1 MPIDSIANLRHLSQA
16 RGSFVRLEQG
26 TDRLQTTTVRA
37 RFWQWSQRSR
47 EKAGNRA
54 AAERVRD
61 SVCAYCGKAEGT
73 RLFNQYIG
81 RKSLEG
87 RAFTGANLSRLLDA
101 AAERNLACLG
111 RGMVATGRRA
121 LRPELMAELG
131 RAGVDPDYFVSL
143 VSRGVRLVG
152 NDSWGQQA
160 VAEAERELA
169 SVSWAVDAMRRD
181 LDTFQAGLPAGAEG
195 VAGVLHCLEGLKA
208 QLDTKR
214 DIMAAQ
220 KAQSPFTAGNVRL
233 AFRQIYAA
241 CERVIGEHVRQ
252 TDKEL
257 GSLDPASGTGMR
269 LAERAR
275 DLNRLMAAMQ
285 DKMADPPGL
294 RGLADGE
301 RVPDAVMETFNALPG
316 ELGKELHR
324 LLPDLS
330 AGKLAKAIKE
340 AHIQVLNE
348 QDWGVIRRDLQYL
361 GRGGA
366 GVTATSTITPAR
378 HIGAV
383 GGQPGPIGREMA
395 RHGINGVSC
404 EDRGRPDHALNL
416 ARTEIAAGGDTL
428 FRGIRHGINS
438 AYSIKDPAAR
448 RAANATRAREI
459 FAAALQSSPKLADVQ
474 RRLAADADTVIDLPL
489 LSTSL
494 VTPDVPREI
503 FGTSEK
509 TYLAEQCASWKDAC
523 EPDGTCTVNVVLPD
537 GQERAVKVRPQVL
550 TFNFGVNTGAQG
562 GLQGLI
568 GGWGTSDRYNREA
581 MTLLFGDDM
590 FGGMVATYLARSDI
604 SARDRQN
611 VQALRYEIHALW
623 ATGGYR
629 MSGADPYRL
638 PARLAM
644 LGHIMGMMPLFNC
657 KSGKDRTGQMDVAC
671 KTLALQMHENG
682 GLLPPFDAP
691 RSRMDQQI
699 FQQVAINGGN
709 LEMQRLNTGLAGFKT
724 KGVDGLDALFTDEAR
739 EIHRGLSSYV
749 KA

>member
-73 RLFNQYIG
+73 HLFNQYIG

-416 ARTEIAAGGDTL
+416 ARTEIAAGGGTL

-438 AYSIKDPAAR
+438 AYSIK
-448 RAANATRAREI
+448 
-459 FAAALQSSPKLADVQ
+459 
-474 RRLAADADTVIDLPL
+474 
-489 LSTSL
+489 LS
-494 VTPDVPREI
+494 
-503 FGTSEK
+503 
-509 TYLAEQCASWKDAC
+509 
-523 EPDGTCTVNVVLPD
+523 
-537 GQERAVKVRPQVL
+537 
-550 TFNFGVNTGAQG
+550 
-562 GLQGLI
+562 LI
-568 GGWGTSDRYNREA
+568 
-581 MTLLFGDDM
+581 
-590 FGGMVATYLARSDI
+590 
-604 SARDRQN
+604 
-611 VQALRYEIHALW
+611 
-623 ATGGYR
+623 
-629 MSGADPYRL
+629 
-638 PARLAM
+638 
-644 LGHIMGMMPLFNC
+644 HI
-657 KSGKDRTGQMDVAC
+657 
-671 KTLALQMHENG
+671 
-682 GLLPPFDAP
+682 
-691 RSRMDQQI
+691 
-699 FQQVAINGGN
+699 
-709 LEMQRLNTGLAGFKT
+709 
-724 KGVDGLDALFTDEAR
+724 
-739 EIHRGLSSYV
+739 
-749 KA
+749 

>member
-37 RFWQWSQRSR
+37 RFWQWSQRSQ

-169 SVSWAVDAMRRD
+169 SVSWAV
-181 LDTFQAGLPAGAEG
+181 
-195 VAGVLHCLEGLKA
+195 AGVLHCLEGLRA

-316 ELGKELHR
+316 ELGKELHP

-404 EDRGRPDHALNL
+404 EDR
-416 ARTEIAAGGDTL
+416 
-428 FRGIRHGINS
+428 
-438 AYSIKDPAAR
+438 

-474 RRLAADADTVIDLPL
+474 RRLAADADAVIDLPL

-523 EPDGTCTVNVVLPD
+523 GPDGTCTVNVVLPD

-691 RSRMDQQI
+691 RSSMDQQI

-724 KGVDGLDALFTDEAR
+724 KGVAGLDALFTDEAR

>member
-1 MPIDSIANLRHLSQA
+1 M
-16 RGSFVRLEQG
+16 
-26 TDRLQTTTVRA
+26 
-37 RFWQWSQRSR
+37 
-47 EKAGNRA
+47 
-54 AAERVRD
+54 
-61 SVCAYCGKAEGT
+61 
-73 RLFNQYIG
+73 
-81 RKSLEG
+81 
-87 RAFTGANLSRLLDA
+87 
-101 AAERNLACLG
+101 
-111 RGMVATGRRA
+111 
-121 LRPELMAELG
+121 
-131 RAGVDPDYFVSL
+131 
-143 VSRGVRLVG
+143 
-152 NDSWGQQA
+152 
-160 VAEAERELA
+160 
-169 SVSWAVDAMRRD
+169 
-181 LDTFQAGLPAGAEG
+181 
-195 VAGVLHCLEGLKA
+195 
-208 QLDTKR
+208 
-214 DIMAAQ
+214 
-220 KAQSPFTAGNVRL
+220 RL
-233 AFRQIYAA
+233 AFRQTYAA
-241 CERVIGEHVRQ
+241 YERVIGEHVRR
-252 TDKEL
+252 TGVEL
-257 GSLDPASGTGMR
+257 GTLDPASDKGMR

-275 DLNRLMAAMQ
+275 DLSRLMAAMQ
-285 DKMADPPGL
+285 DKMTDPPEL

-301 RVPDAVMETFNALPG
+301 RVPDAVMESFNDLPG

-324 LLPDLS
+324 LLPELS
-330 AGKLAKAIKE
+330 AGKLAREIKE
-340 AHIQVLNE
+340 AHIRVLNE
-348 QDWGVIRRDLQYL
+348 QGWGVIRRDLQYL

-366 GVTATSTITPAR
+366 GVTATSTITPAC
-378 HIGAV
+378 HIGAA
-383 GGQPGPIGREMA
+383 GGQPGPIGRSMA

-404 EDRGRPDHALNL
+404 EDRGQPDHALNL
-416 ARTEIAAGGDTL
+416 ARTEIAVGGNTL
-428 FRGIRHGINS
+428 FRGLRHGINS

-448 RAANATRAREI
+448 RTANATRAREI
-459 FAAALQSSPKLADVQ
+459 FTAALQSSPKLADVQ
-474 RRLAADADTVIDLPL
+474 RRLAVNPDAVIELPL

-523 EPDGTCTVNVVLPD
+523 GPDGTCTVNVVLPD

-568 GGWGTSDRYNREA
+568 GGWGTSYRYNREA
-581 MTLLFGDDM
+581 VIQLFGNQDDM
-590 FGGMVATYLARSDI
+590 SGGMVATYLARSDI

-623 ATGGYR
+623 AAGGYR

-682 GLLPPFDAP
+682 GLLPSFEAP
-691 RSRMDQQI
+691 RSHMDQQI
-699 FQQVAINGGN
+699 FQQVALNGGN

-724 KGVDGLDALFTDEAR
+724 KGVAGLDALFTDEAR